1 MSLSILFIKELLR
14 AWSIRLYFTLHVHM
28 NKYSLYLD
36 TDTCKNHNLTC
47 EYTCDN
53 SSGSFEC
60 ICKNGFELETN
71 GINCTGKLI
80 IFGS

>member
-1 MSLSILFIKELLR
+1 
-14 AWSIRLYFTLHVHM
+14 M

-53 SSGSFEC
+53 LSGSFEC